1 MRKRSGQVHSR
12 ESSATLQLTV
22 SLLYQPRAILVE
34 DKLSICYTMEKK
46 FRKIILRDYFEL
58 EGGVDHDKS
67 SE

>member
-1 MRKRSGQVHSR
+1 MDFSVNLRIK
-12 ESSATLQLTV
+12 
-22 SLLYQPRAILVE
+22 PRAILVE

-67 SE
+67 SERCNKE

>member
-1 MRKRSGQVHSR
+1 MDFSVNLRIK
-12 ESSATLQLTV
+12 
-22 SLLYQPRAILVE
+22 PRAILVE

-46 FRKIILRDYFEL
+46 IWKIILRDYFEL